1 MLPVR
6 RRRAPAAAA
15 FASAALAALLALTG
29 CAPGAAIKSAQPLSE
44 IQPPTFLLVPGQTS
58 IERFD
63 PPGAGAGLSMTVGTL
78 VRNPNDFPVRL
89 TSVQYTVLLQGD
101 AVSKG
106 TMSPGL
112 YLEPGATAPLHFPI
126 HSDLEAKGTLLRA
139 VVRAFADTPL
149 PFRIEGTLR
158 FSSSSY
164 GFETRKSV
172 LVSGATLAR
181 QTVAPPRLRLDEAAS
196 RAFILRPGVPVV
208 QVVVK
213 ATNPGDIGYFL
224 YGKDLGLTLAGQ
236 AMAREDMRPVP
247 LAAGQEGRI
256 DLVFYPDPKKLSA
269 DADAALQAALQGIP
283 TLLRVNGTLTMDVLG
298 VDAFTVPPDWEIA
311 GFVSAPSSTH

>member
-1 MLPVR
+1 VALATLLTLTAC
-6 RRRAPAAAA
+6 APA
-15 FASAALAALLALTG
+15 T
-29 CAPGAAIKSAQPLSE
+29 AIKSARPLGE
-44 IQPPTFLLVPGQTS
+44 IQPPTFQLVPGQTS

-63 PPGAGAGLSMTVGTL
+63 PPGAGAGFAMTVGTL
-78 VRNPNDFPVRL
+78 VRNPNEFPVRL
-89 TSVQYTVLLQGD
+89 VSVEYTVLLQGEV
-101 AVSKG
+101 VSKG
-106 TMSPGL
+106 SMRPAL
-112 YLEPGATAPLHFPI
+112 YLEAGATAPLRFPI
-126 HSDLEAKGTLLRA
+126 HSDLKGKGGLLRA

-149 PFRIEGTLR
+149 PFRVEGTLR

-164 GFETRKSV
+164 SFETRKSV

-196 RAFILRPGVPVV
+196 RAFTLRAGVPVV

-224 YGKDLGLTLAGQ
+224 YGKDLDLTLAGQ
-236 AMAREDMRPVP
+236 SVAREDMRPVP
-247 LAAGQEGRI
+247 LAAGQDGRI
-256 DLVFYPDPKKLSA
+256 DLVFYPDPRKLSA

-283 TLLRVNGTLTMDVLG
+283 TLLRVKGTLTMDVLG
-298 VDAFTVPPDWEIA
+298 VDSFTVPPEWEIA